1 MMKVAVLLFV
11 ALAVSA
17 NGLGFPNFN
26 LGCPLGQAGRFS
38 ADSQAGVIPYC
49 RVVGDAFFNDLNG
62 QLVARTGYTP
72 VYHAAAGWV
81 IITPTVSL
89 ASVARTSETA
99 YPGVVVSIGTDA
111 MQQFEGNMRNS
122 MINVGTEVG
131 FIYAG
136 CTSLDTQRISGA
148 SFGLGLS
155 NHVACPWENV
165 LGHFEYA
172 NRAGGSNQGRA
183 QGLTLPRPYLFY
195 GL

>member
-26 LGCPLGQAGRFS
+26 LGCPLAQASRFN
-38 ADSQAGVIPYC
+38 SQFGVIPYC
-49 RVVGDAFFNDLNG
+49 HVVGDAFVPDLHG
-62 QLVARTGYTP
+62 LLTARTGYTP
-72 VYHAAAGWV
+72 VYEAVAGWV
-81 IITPTVSL
+81 IISPTVSL
-89 ASVARTSETA
+89 ATVSSRSETA
-99 YPGVVVSIGTDA
+99 YPGIVVSVGTDA
-111 MQQFEGNMRNS
+111 QNQFAGNQRRS
-122 MINVGTEVG
+122 MINIGTEVG

-136 CTSLDTQRISGA
+136 CTALDTVRINGA
-148 SFGLGLS
+148 SFGLGLT
-155 NHVACPWENV
+155 NHIACPWENV
-165 LGHFEYA
+165 LGHFEFG